1 MHSSN
6 CKQAAIVSTS
16 SILIK
21 HNETCMS
28 ELTRVE
34 SSGALHGFPEH
45 TLNTAVWH
53 LHRGLH
59 GANCHWLGPFF
70 PFFCLLAG
78 YLTPSPA
85 CIILPPSSRLRKL
98 SFHVNWPQK
107 EEKEKGKKK
116 IPCRKSQLDERERGC
131 RGGGRHEFPALLSL
145 VLQPQMEGLFS
156 SFSSQA
162 KVQLRS
168 LFSTLNVP
176 RVLFVLFPPHLV
188 PISPP
193 LSHLDELLWWSFS
206 FSIYS
211 RKKKKEEFQ
220 VKGLAWGPNS
230 NSVPVLGFE
239 PTTFR
244 VLVHSF
250 THTHTQRTE
259 LIQV

>member
-131 RGGGRHEFPALLSL
+131 RGGGRHEFPTLLSL

-176 RVLFVLFPPHLV
+176 RVLFVLFPPPFGCHFPSLV
-188 PISPP
+188 
-193 LSHLDELLWWSFS
+193 SFGRIALVII
-206 FSIYS
+206 FIQYLF
-211 RKKKKEEFQ
+211 KKKKKRRSFR
-220 VKGLAWGPNS
+220 L
-230 NSVPVLGFE
+230 
-239 PTTFR
+239 R
-244 VLVHSF
+244 VLLEGPTVILYQSWDLN
-250 THTHTQRTE
+250 Q
-259 LIQV
+259 QPSGY